1 MNFILSI
8 LLYQILP
15 IFLLIGTGM
24 LINRRYG
31 LDVRTLSRLTVYALV
46 PGFIFV
52 TIYETGIPPELVKA
66 LIFSVVLLIPLG
78 IASLLISRLA
88 SHGRPLS
95 NATLNSMLFFNSGNF
110 GLPLIT
116 LVFMNTPQA
125 SLALSTQVMVLLVQN
140 LAGNTL
146 GFYLA
151 GQAQM
156 HKDQLLKLILGIPA
170 MYALAAA
177 LILKALPIDAT
188 TLFFWPTLV
197 YLKGGLIP
205 VALFTLGVQLSKS
218 KFRVGNGI
226 VWRAAALRLVISPV
240 IAYGLLVLMQIDGT
254 MAQVLLI
261 GSGLPSAVTTA
272 LAAVEFDNE
281 PEFASQT
288 VMVTTVLCAVTLAV
302 LIPVAR
308 WVFPG

>member
-1 MNFILSI
+1 MTFIIHI

-15 IFLLIGTGM
+15 VFLLIGTGM
-24 LINRRYG
+24 LINLRYG

-52 TIYETGIPPELVKA
+52 TLYETGIPPELLKA
-66 LIFSVVLLIPLG
+66 LVYAVLLMIPLVL
-78 IASLLISRLA
+78 ATALYSRTSVHSHSLSSAI
-88 SHGRPLS
+88 
-95 NATLNSMLFFNSGNF
+95 LNSVLFYNSGNF

-116 LVFMNTPQA
+116 LVFMNSPEA
-125 SLALSTQVMVLLVQN
+125 PLALSTQVMVLLVQN

-151 GQAQM
+151 GRAQM
-156 HKDQLLKLILGIPA
+156 HKDQLFKLILGIPA
-170 MYALAAA
+170 MYALGAA
-177 LILKALPIDAT
+177 LIFKALPIDAT

-218 KFRVGNGI
+218 RFKASNPA
-226 VWRAAALRLVISPV
+226 VWAAVALRLLISPIV
-240 IAYGLLVLMQIDGT
+240 AYGLLLLIQIHGT

-281 PEFASQT
+281 AEFASQT
-288 VMVTTVLCAVTLAV
+288 VMVTTLLCAVTLAV
-302 LIPVAR
+302 LIPLAQ
-308 WVFPG
+308 WLFPI

>member
-1 MNFILSI
+1 MNFILYI

-52 TIYETGIPPELVKA
+52 TLYETGIPPELVKA

-78 IASLLISRLA
+78 IASALHSRFRC
-88 SHGRPLS
+88 HGRPLG

-116 LVFMNTPQA
+116 LVFMNSPQA
-125 SLALSTQVMVLLVQN
+125 PLALSTQVMVLLVQN

-156 HKDQLLKLILGIPA
+156 HKDQLFKLILGIPA

-218 KFRVGNGI
+218 KFRMGSGI
-226 VWRAAALRLVISPV
+226 VWSAAAMRLVVSPL
-240 IAYGLLVLMQIDGT
+240 IAYALLMAMQIHGI

>member
-1 MNFILSI
+1 MTFIIHI

-15 IFLLIGTGM
+15 VFLLIGTGM
-24 LINRRYG
+24 LINLRYG

-52 TIYETGIPPELVKA
+52 TLYETGIPPELLKA
-66 LIFSVVLLIPLG
+66 LVYAVLLLIPLG
-78 IASLLISRLA
+78 LATALYSRISGQSHSLGS
-88 SHGRPLS
+88 
-95 NATLNSMLFFNSGNF
+95 ATLNSVLFYNSGNF

-116 LVFMNTPQA
+116 LVFMNSAEAP
-125 SLALSTQVMVLLVQN
+125 LALSTQVMVLLVQN
-140 LAGNTL
+140 LAGNTV

-151 GQAQM
+151 GRAQM
-156 HKDQLLKLILGIPA
+156 HRDQLFKLILGIPA
-170 MYALAAA
+170 MYALGAA

-188 TLFFWPTLV
+188 TFFFWPTLV

-218 KFRVGNGI
+218 RFRADNPTVWAAVG
-226 VWRAAALRLVISPV
+226 LRLLISP
-240 IAYGLLVLMQIDGT
+240 ILAYGLLLIMQIHGT

-281 PEFASQT
+281 PDFASQT
-288 VMVTTVLCAVTLAV
+288 VMVTTLLCAVTLAV
-302 LIPVAR
+302 LIPLAQ
-308 WVFPG
+308 WLFPI

>member
-1 MNFILSI
+1 MAFIIHI

-52 TIYETGIPPELVKA
+52 TLYETGIPPELSKA
-66 LIFSVVLLIPLG
+66 LVCAVLLLIPLG
-78 IASLLISRLA
+78 LVTSLVSRFFGH
-88 SHGRPLS
+88 SRTLS
-95 NATLNSMLFFNSGNF
+95 NASLNSVLFYNSGNF

-116 LVFMNTPQA
+116 LVFMNSPDA
-125 SLALSTQVMVLLVQN
+125 PLALSTQVMVLLVQN

-151 GQAQM
+151 GRAQM
-156 HKDQLLKLILGIPA
+156 HKDQLFKLILGIPA
-170 MYALAAA
+170 IYAVTAA
-177 LILKALPIDAT
+177 LIFKTLPIDVT

-218 KFRVGNGI
+218 QFHAKNLP
-226 VWRAAALRLVISPV
+226 VWSAVVLRLLLSPV
-240 IAYGLLVLMQIDGT
+240 IAFCLISIMQIHGT
-254 MAQVLLI
+254 MAQVILI

-281 PEFASQT
+281 PDFASQT
-288 VMVTTVLCAVTLAV
+288 VMVTTLLCAVTLAV
-302 LIPVAR
+302 LIPMAQ
-308 WVFPG
+308 WVFPA

>member
-1 MNFILSI
+1 MNFILYI

-52 TIYETGIPPELVKA
+52 TIYQTGIPPELVKA
-66 LIFSVVLLIPLG
+66 LIFSVVLLVPLG
-78 IASLLISRLA
+78 LVSAGISRLF
-88 SHGRPLS
+88 SHGRPLGS
-95 NATLNSMLFFNSGNF
+95 AALNSMLFFNSGNF

-116 LVFMNTPQA
+116 LVFMNTPDA

-151 GQAQM
+151 GRAQM
-156 HKDQLLKLILGIPA
+156 HKDQLFKLILGIPA

-218 KFRVGNGI
+218 KFRPGNGA
-226 VWRAAALRLVISPV
+226 VWGATVMRLIISPM
-240 IAYGLLVLMQIDGT
+240 IAYGLLVLMQINGT

>member
-1 MNFILSI
+1 MAFILHI

-52 TIYETGIPPELVKA
+52 TLYETGIPPELIKA
-66 LIFSVVLLIPLG
+66 LVYAVLLLIPLG
-78 IASLLISRLA
+78 LVTTLTSRLA
-88 SHGRPLS
+88 GHTPALG
-95 NATLNSMLFFNSGNF
+95 NAALNSVLFYNSGNF

-116 LVFMNTPQA
+116 LVFMNSPQA
-125 SLALSTQVMVLLVQN
+125 PLALSTQVMVLLVQN

-151 GQAQM
+151 GKAQVQQ
-156 HKDQLLKLILGIPA
+156 DQLFKLILGIPA
-170 MYALAAA
+170 MYALGAA
-177 LILKALPIDAT
+177 LIFKALPLDAT

-205 VALFTLGVQLSKS
+205 VALFTLGAQLSKAR
-218 KFRVGNGI
+218 FHVGNMA
-226 VWRAAALRLVISPV
+226 VWGAVALRLVISPLV
-240 IAYGLLVLMQIDGT
+240 AYGLLTLMQIHGT

-288 VMVTTVLCAVTLAV
+288 VMLTTLMAAITLAV
-302 LIPVAR
+302 LIPVAQ
-308 WVFPG
+308 WLFPV

>member
-1 MNFILSI
+1 MTFIIHI

-15 IFLLIGTGM
+15 VFLLIGTGM
-24 LINRRYG
+24 LINLRYG

-52 TIYETGIPPELVKA
+52 TLYETGIPTELLKA
-66 LIFSVVLLIPLG
+66 LIYGVLLMIPLG
-78 IASLLISRLA
+78 LATALYSRISHHSHSLS
-88 SHGRPLS
+88 S
-95 NATLNSMLFFNSGNF
+95 ATLNSVLFYNSGNF

-116 LVFMNTPQA
+116 LVFMNSSEAP
-125 SLALSTQVMVLLVQN
+125 LALSTQVMVLLVQN
-140 LAGNTL
+140 LTGNTV

-151 GQAQM
+151 GRAQM
-156 HKDQLLKLILGIPA
+156 HKDQLFKLILGIPA
-170 MYALAAA
+170 MYALGAA
-177 LILKALPIDAT
+177 LIFKALPIDAT

-218 KFRVGNGI
+218 PFRASNPA
-226 VWRAAALRLVISPV
+226 VWAAVALRLLISP
-240 IAYGLLVLMQIDGT
+240 ILAYGLLLLMQIHGT

-288 VMVTTVLCAVTLAV
+288 VMVTTLLCAVTLAV
-302 LIPVAR
+302 LIPLAL
-308 WVFPG
+308 WLFPI